1 MRRLALVLCFLIVAP
16 AVRAA
21 DLLGVSHAEGWKV
34 YGAQFR
40 FQKDAGAPG
49 GRAVDVSPVETKDPW
64 SSGAVVDF
72 KGPVKAGERYAAVF
86 WIKAPLGAKVSALL
100 LRNAPPYPTFGQVEI
115 VGEGVWRRILLQ
127 GVAKI
132 DAAPGENALSLH
144 LGRAGGEVA
153 LGPAMILRG
162 TPTPGELAALTRTY
176 RPVAV
181 AEDATIVASDG
192 ARLAAT
198 LRTPFG
204 RGRFPVVLMIGGS
217 GPQVRGGFTRLQ
229 DSLLAAGI
237 ATLEYDKR
245 GCGQSTGE
253 RIETIERLAGDAEAA
268 LAWLRARRD
277 IDVSRILVLGSSQG
291 GVIAPAVAVSDQ
303 RLRGVVMQMA
313 PAVPG
318 PQVASDQVARQLS
331 MQWPQGGSYQDQ
343 RLFADS
349 LIAIV
354 QSTPDPVATH
364 ARISGAVAEAVKA
377 GRIPSDA
384 AESIVNGF
392 SDVAMRNVLAYRSAD
407 TLRRLKGP
415 ALAVFGTRDIAV
427 SAAQNAP
434 AAREALK
441 QNPEAR
447 VVVLEGLNHFLQRP
461 HTDDPEEW
469 RRLGGM
475 MSDPQAM
482 NLIVAWIEGTLDV
495 RRPR

>member
-1 MRRLALVLCFLIVAP
+1 M
-16 AVRAA
+16 
-21 DLLGVSHAEGWKV
+21 GVS
-34 YGAQFR
+34 
-40 FQKDAGAPG
+40 PL
-49 GRAVDVSPVETKDPW
+49 ETSSPW
-64 SSGAVVDF
+64 SSGAGVDF
-72 KGPVKAGERYAAVF
+72 KSAVKAGQTYTAVF

-100 LRNAPPYPTFGQVEI
+100 LRNAPPYPTFGQAEI
-115 VGEGVWRRILLQ
+115 LGEGVWRRILLT
-127 GVAKI
+127 GVAET
-132 DAAPGENALSLH
+132 DAAPGDNALSLH
-144 LGRAGGEVA
+144 LGRASGGVA

-162 TPTPGELAALTRTY
+162 TPTQGELAALTRTY

-181 AEDATIVASDG
+181 AQDVAIVASDG
-192 ARLAAT
+192 ARLTAT
-198 LRTPFG
+198 LRTPTG
-204 RGRFPVVLMIGGS
+204 RGPFPVVLMLGGS

-253 RIETIERLAGDAEAA
+253 RIETVERLSADAEAA
-268 LAWLRARRD
+268 LAWLRTRRG
-277 IDVSRILVLGSSQG
+277 IDASRILVLGSSQG
-291 GVIAPAVAVSDQ
+291 GVIAPAVAVRDK
-303 RLRGVVMQMA
+303 RLRGVVMQVA

-318 PQVASDQVARQLS
+318 AQVASDQVARQLS
-331 MQWPQGGSYQDQ
+331 MQWPQGGSYQQQ
-343 RLFADS
+343 RLFTDS

-354 QSTPDPVATH
+354 QSTTDPA
-364 ARISGAVAEAVKA
+364 AMRAGISAAVAEAVKT
-377 GRIPSDA
+377 GRIPQDA
-384 AESIVNGF
+384 AKDLVTGF
-392 SDVAMRNVLAYRSAD
+392 TDASMRDVLPYRPFQ
-407 TLRRLKGP
+407 TLRRLRGP
-415 ALAVFGTRDIAV
+415 ALLVYGTKDVMV
-427 SAAQNAP
+427 SSDQNAP

-495 RRPR
+495 RRHG